1 MASLADYPATN
12 LVKMLLIGNAGSGKT
27 GALVS
32 LVKAGYKLRI
42 LDYDNLLQSLI
53 FQIKK
58 HCPDKMGNVDAIT
71 LTDKRKANGTEL
83 ILDGV
88 PKAFTETQNILNNW
102 PGLGK
107 PETWGGDTVVVI
119 DSLTKLS
126 NAAMNW
132 SEIFKAV
139 RGKSG
144 VDYRQVVGEAQ
155 KAITHMIQLLN
166 GKEFN
171 TNVIITA
178 HGRLQEQ
185 DGQLKMYPQAP
196 GDKLSPI
203 IPTYFGTIGMMET
216 RQVGG
221 EAKRLLHTKST
232 AMIDLRT
239 PASLDKEYPIE
250 TGLADLF
257 KDLRGELPK
266 AA

>member
-1 MASLADYPATN
+1 MAALSEYKATN

-42 LDYDNLLQSLI
+42 LDYDNLLQSLV

-58 HCPDKMGNVDAIT
+58 HCPDKIGNVDAIT
-71 LTDKRKANGTEL
+71 LTDKWKANGTDL
-83 ILDGV
+83 VVDGV
-88 PKAFTETQNILNNW
+88 PKAFVETQTILNNW

-107 PETWGGDTVVVI
+107 PETWGPDSIVVI

-126 NAAMNW
+126 NVAMNW
-132 SEIFKAV
+132 SEVFKAV

-155 KAITHMIQLLN
+155 KAIAHLLQLLN

-178 HGRLQEQ
+178 HGKLQEQ

-196 GDKLSPI
+196 GDKLSPT
-203 IPTYFGTIGMMET
+203 IPTYFATIAMMET
-216 RQVGG
+216 RQEGG
-221 EAKRLLHTKST
+221 EAKRFLHTKAT
-232 AMIDLRT
+232 TLIDLRT
-239 PASLDKEYPIE
+239 PASLDKTYPIE

-257 KDLRGELPK
+257 RDLRGDLT
-266 AA
+266 